1 MESHALRLIW
11 ALPLV
16 LMIGVGLLL
25 LLKRWGIG
33 VGPLGQA
40 ANASGS
46 IHIVQSLDISP
57 QTKVMQVSVNGRTY
71 LVFESAA
78 NLQVLPA
85 NENMARPANSQVLFP
100 WTKRGLW
107 S

>member
-33 VGPLGQA
+33 VGPMGQA

-46 IHIVQSLDISP
+46 IHVVQSQDISP
-57 QTKVMQVSVNGRTY
+57 QTKVMQVSVNGSTY

-78 NLQVLPA
+78 NLQVLPTTA
-85 NENMARPANSQVLFP
+85 GMVGPASSQVLFP
-100 WTKRGLW
+100 WVKKGLW